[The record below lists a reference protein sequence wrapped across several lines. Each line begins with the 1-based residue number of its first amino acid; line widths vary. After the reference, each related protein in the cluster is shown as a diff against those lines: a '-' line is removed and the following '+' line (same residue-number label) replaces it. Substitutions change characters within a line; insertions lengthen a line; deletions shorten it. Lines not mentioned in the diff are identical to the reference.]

1 MECLIQKL
9 ITMLNMSDYFNNI
22 VPANW
27 KPNTSIIRV
36 IGVGGG
42 GGNAVNQMYKEGMK
56 DVDFTICNTD
66 NKALELSPIPDKV
79 QLGTTLTGG
88 LGAGCDPEQGRNAA
102 IESIDILKTK
112 LEGHTKMV
120 FITAG
125 MGGGTGTGAAPVIAK
140 IAQDMGILTV
150 GVVTLPFKDEGYEA
164 QKRAYDGIMDLSAH
178 VDSLLVIDNQKLYEV
193 FGDLAAIDAIPKA
206 DSILTTAVRGIVEI
220 ITGRGH
226 IGVDFADIK
235 NLLTKSGMALMGIGE
250 ASGEDRAIEAVER
263 AFSSPLLNDYDPKTA
278 KSTLVNITTSPVD
291 GLTMYEMKTIMDY
304 IQEYTGGAS
313 NFKRGIVFSESVEK
327 GAVRISVIAT
337 GFEVYIAPPPK
348 RAARGERV
356 VLDEEDID
364 TIILTRQGEGNEDDI
379 KTSPYDPEVITS
391 YTQEMNIADFENESA
406 LERKLRKIKEKEER
420 AKLNK

>member
-1 MECLIQKL
+1 
-9 ITMLNMSDYFNNI
+9 MSDYFNNI

-112 LEGHTKMV
+112 LDGHTKMV

-304 IQEYTGGAS
+304 IQEFTGGAS

-327 GAVRISVIAT
+327 GSVRISVIAT

-356 VLDEEDID
+356 VLDEEDMD

-379 KTSPYDPEVITS
+379 KTTPYDPEVITS

>member
-112 LEGHTKMV
+112 LDGHTKMV

-304 IQEYTGGAS
+304 IQEFTGGAS

-327 GAVRISVIAT
+327 GSVRISVIAT

-356 VLDEEDID
+356 VLDEEDMD

-379 KTSPYDPEVITS
+379 KTTPYDPEVITS

>member
-1 MECLIQKL
+1 
-9 ITMLNMSDYFNNI
+9 MSDYFNNI

-27 KPNTSIIRV
+27 KPNTAIIRV

-66 NKALELSPIPDKV
+66 NKALALSPIPDKV

-112 LEGHTKMV
+112 LEGQTKMV

-250 ASGEDRAIEAVER
+250 ASGEDRAMEAVER

-304 IQEYTGGAS
+304 IQEFTGGAS

-379 KTSPYDPEVITS
+379 KTSPYDPEVISS
-391 YTQEMNIADFENESA
+391 YSQDMNIADFENESA